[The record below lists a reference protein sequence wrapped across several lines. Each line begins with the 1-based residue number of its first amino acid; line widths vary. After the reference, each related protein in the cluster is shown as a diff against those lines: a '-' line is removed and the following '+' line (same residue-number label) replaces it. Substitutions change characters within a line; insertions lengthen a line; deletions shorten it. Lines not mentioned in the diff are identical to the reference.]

1 MIENGKKSHL
11 AVLCALGA
19 CILLAAGCGSDGEN
33 NRKNQD
39 PAGLAGQPGGQEPEK
54 PREDGSPERE
64 SWNQGHQEREAKTY
78 EGELPADYEG
88 TLSMWGW
95 DDRYV
100 LEITE
105 AFCEKYP
112 NVTIE
117 YLPVENG
124 DLFQAYQ
131 TAMMTGGTLPDIGW
145 AILAYRNEIFEL
157 DIWEAL
163 EEAPYCF
170 SLEEVS
176 PVLHS
181 RMVNSK
187 GHVCGIE
194 QALTAAGLAYRR
206 DLALRY
212 LGTDEPGE
220 LEAMF
225 PDWDSF
231 IRKGSQVY
239 QESGGKVCFWRS
251 VAEAQG
257 FIREQQEKPWVEGG
271 VVKLTETIRPSLETA
286 AAFRDSHTSDCLEA
300 WTPEWY
306 ESIGGDRYLFIAAA
320 PWVVE
325 FEIERYDPQ
334 GRDSGRWGLMRA
346 PGGSAFWGGTTMGIT
361 HTCKDKRLAWEF
373 LRFATLS
380 REGAECLKQFGMFT
394 TALKPYEEN
403 PELKDYYNDW
413 FGEQNIGAYFLDE
426 ILPEA
431 VCREL
436 SGQEG
441 EIHDAMNLINA
452 AMQQDGGMS
461 ASQAYEYLKEYLQDK
476 LPEYEIE

>member
-1 MIENGKKSHL
+1 MRRRGLSRGL
-11 AVLCALGA
+11 ALLGA
-19 CILLAAGCGSDGEN
+19 AAAYVLLAAGCGRTQETGYGDGVLESEKST
-33 NRKNQD
+33 RPQTTGTPD
-39 PAGLAGQPGGQEPEK
+39 DREVETRQREQEPEF
-54 PREDGSPERE
+54 
-64 SWNQGHQEREAKTY
+64 Y
-78 EGELPADYEG
+78 EGELPRDYEG
-88 TLSMWGW
+88 TLTMWGW
-95 DDRYV
+95 DDRYAI
-100 LEITE
+100 EITE

-124 DLFQAYQ
+124 DLFQTYQ

-163 EEAPYCF
+163 EEAPYGF

-176 PVLHS
+176 SVLHS

-206 DLALRY
+206 DLALAY
-212 LGTDEPGE
+212 LGTDDPGE
-220 LEAMF
+220 LEAML

-231 IRKGSQVY
+231 IEKGAEVY
-239 QESGGKVCFWRS
+239 RESGGKVCFLRS
-251 VAEAQG
+251 IAEAQG
-257 FIREQQEKPWVEGG
+257 FIREQQKEPWVQGN
-271 VVKLTETIRPSLETA
+271 VVKLTETIRPSLEMA

-306 ESIGGDRYLFIAAA
+306 ESIGGDRYMFIAAA

-325 FEIERYDPQ
+325 FEIEKYDPR
-334 GRDSGRWGLMRA
+334 GKDSGRWGLMRS

-361 HTCKDKRLAWEF
+361 RTCQDKRLAWEF
-373 LRFATLS
+373 LKFATLS
-380 REGAECLKQFGMFT
+380 KEGAECLKGIGMFT

-403 PELKDYYNDW
+403 PELKNYYNDW
-413 FGEQNIGAYFLDE
+413 FGEQNIGAYFLDV
-426 ILPEA
+426 ILPGA
-431 VCREL
+431 VCREI
-436 SGQEG
+436 SCQDG

-452 AMQQDGGMS
+452 AMQRD
-461 ASQAYEYLKEYLQDK
+461 ASMTAKDAMAYLKEYLEDQ
-476 LPEYEIE
+476 LPGYKIE